1 MPLPPLSKKDFQT
14 LSDFRY
20 QLRRFL
26 RFSEEAS
33 HRHGVTPLQ
42 YQLLLQI
49 RGFPDREWATVGE
62 LAERLQSRH
71 HGVVSLVS
79 RCEKLGLVRRQ
90 VGRNDRREV
99 EVYLT
104 PKGESVLNAL
114 ASQHREELIR
124 LQGILRVP
132 GPGDLDA
139 GT

>member
-33 HRHGVTPLQ
+33 SRHGVTPLQ

-99 EVYLT
+99 EVCLT

-132 GPGDLDA
+132 GPGELDT
-139 GT
+139 GP